1 MSTVQEKQFVNQV
14 DMIWDSWL
22 NGFKTVQ
29 NFQEELQQKTLQALS
44 YQKEVL
50 NFSAKTLNTMEE
62 EAKKVSKNW
71 SEQVQKNVTQSNIKQ
86 APQVSEWLNNIQ
98 DITEK
103 VQLLSWKPSHA
114 MLDLFTASQKQL
126 EEAMKKSLVS
136 QQKERTEDFK
146 KIEELTEQLKT
157 THKKMLNPTNSK
169 E

>member
-1 MSTVQEKQFVNQV
+1 MATVQEKQFVNQV

-22 NGFKTVQ
+22 NGFKNVQ
-29 NFQEELQQKTLQALS
+29 NFQEELQQKTLQAFS

-50 NFSAKTLNTMEE
+50 NLSAKTLNTMEE
-62 EAKKVSKNW
+62 EAKKVSKSW
-71 SEQVQKNVTQSNIKQ
+71 SEQVQKNVAQSNMKQ
-86 APQVSEWLNNIQ
+86 GPQISDWLNNIQ

-114 MLDLFTASQKQL
+114 MLDLFTTSHKQL

-146 KIEELTEQLKT
+146 KIEELTEQLKAA
-157 THKKMLNPTNSK
+157 HKKMLNPTN
-169 E
+169 

>member
-1 MSTVQEKQFVNQV
+1 MATVQEKQFVNQV

-22 NGFKTVQ
+22 NGFKNVQ
-29 NFQEELQQKTLQALS
+29 NFQEELQQKTLQAFS

-50 NFSAKTLNTMEE
+50 NLSAKTLNTMEE
-62 EAKKVSKNW
+62 ETKKVSKSW
-71 SEQVQKNVTQSNIKQ
+71 SEQVQKNVAQSNMKQ
-86 APQVSEWLNNIQ
+86 GPQISDWLNNIQ

-114 MLDLFTASQKQL
+114 MLDLFTTSQKQL

-146 KIEELTEQLKT
+146 KIEELTEQLKAA
-157 THKKMLNPTNSK
+157 HKKMLNPTNL
-169 E
+169 

>member
-71 SEQVQKNVTQSNIKQ
+71 NEQVQKNVMQSNMKQ
-86 APQVSEWLNNIQ
+86 SPQVSEWLNNIQ

-157 THKKMLNPTNSK
+157 AHKKMLNPTNSN

>member
-1 MSTVQEKQFVNQV
+1 MSTVQEKQFANQV
-14 DMIWDSWL
+14 DLIWDSWL

-62 EAKKVSKNW
+62 EAKKASKNW
-71 SEQVQKNVTQSNIKQ
+71 NEQVQKNVTQSNMKQ
-86 APQVSEWLNNIQ
+86 NPQVSEWLNNIQ

-103 VQLLSWKPSHA
+103 VQTLSWKPSHA

-136 QQKERTEDFK
+136 QQKERTEDLK

-157 THKKMLNPTNSK
+157 AHKNMLNPINSK
-169 E
+169 

>member
-22 NGFKTVQ
+22 NGFKTMQ

-50 NFSAKTLNTMEE
+50 NFSTKTLSSMEE
-62 EAKKVSKNW
+62 EAKKVSKSWN
-71 SEQVQKNVTQSNIKQ
+71 EQVQKNVTQSNIKQ
-86 APQVSEWLNNIQ
+86 GPQVSEWLNNIQ

-103 VQLLSWKPSHA
+103 IQLLSWKPSYT

-157 THKKMLNPTNSK
+157 THKKMLNPINFK
-169 E
+169 

>member
-14 DMIWDSWL
+14 DMICDSWL
-22 NGFKTVQ
+22 NGFKTMQ

-50 NFSAKTLNTMEE
+50 NFSTKTLSSMEE
-62 EAKKVSKNW
+62 EAKKVSKSWN
-71 SEQVQKNVTQSNIKQ
+71 EQVQKNVTQSNIKQ
-86 APQVSEWLNNIQ
+86 GPQVSEWLNNIQ

-103 VQLLSWKPSHA
+103 IQLLSWKPSYT

-157 THKKMLNPTNSK
+157 THKKMLNPINFK
-169 E
+169 